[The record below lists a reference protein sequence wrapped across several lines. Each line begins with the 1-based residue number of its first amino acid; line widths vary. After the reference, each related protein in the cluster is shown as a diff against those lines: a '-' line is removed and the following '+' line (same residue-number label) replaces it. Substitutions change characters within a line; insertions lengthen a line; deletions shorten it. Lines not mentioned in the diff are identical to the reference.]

1 MSEAGIED
9 NTQDGFELGGSLSHL
24 LHRAQQLAANE
35 SAEKLREA
43 GVTLRQFSVLAAV
56 SQETGSSQSR
66 LVDMTGID
74 RSTLA
79 DMLNRMQRAG
89 LISRAVSEEDARAKS
104 VALTEKGQKALAA
117 AAPAVRGADS
127 ALIATL
133 AKNRRAGFVDL
144 LTTLI
149 DAKTDRDPAVKVSEP
164 EIEGVKDKGEKKKSK
179 SKAKTSGKSKGKG
192 KDKDKKK
199 SKKKAKA

>member
-1 MSEAGIED
+1 MSEAAKEN
-9 NTQDGFELGGSLSHL
+9 NTEESFELGASLSHL

-35 SAEKLREA
+35 SAEQLREA

-56 SQETGSSQSR
+56 SQEDGPSQSR

-79 DMLNRMQRAG
+79 DMLNRMERAD
-89 LISRAVSEEDARAKS
+89 LISRAVSKADARAKS
-104 VALTEKGQKALAA
+104 VALTEKGRDALDTAT
-117 AAPAVRGADS
+117 PAVRSADD

-149 DAKTDRDPAVKVSEP
+149 DARSDGGSALKVPEP
-164 EIEGVKDKGEKKKSK
+164 EEESSKSKGEKKKSK
-179 SKAKTSGKSKGKG
+179 SKSKAKGKG

>member
-1 MSEAGIED
+1 MSEPVEED
-9 NTQDGFELGGSLSHL
+9 NMQETFNLGASLSHL

-35 SAEKLREA
+35 SAEQLREA

-56 SQETGSSQSR
+56 AQEDGPSQSR
-66 LVDMTGID
+66 LVDVTGID

-79 DMLNRMQRAG
+79 DMLNRMERAD
-89 LISRAVSEEDARAKS
+89 LIARTVSRDDARAKS
-104 VALTEKGQKALAA
+104 VALTEKGVEALNV
-117 AAPAVRGADS
+117 AAPAVRGADE

-149 DAKTDRDPAVKVSEP
+149 DARSEGEPLVKAPDPEP
-164 EIEGVKDKGEKKKSK
+164 EMEKPKAKDEKKKSK
-179 SKAKTSGKSKGKG
+179 AKAKAKEKG
-192 KDKDKKK
+192 KDKKK

>member
-1 MSEAGIED
+1 MSEARTEN
-9 NTQDGFELGGSLSHL
+9 NTEPDFDLGSSLSHL

-35 SAEKLREA
+35 SAGQLREA
-43 GVTLRQFSVLAAV
+43 GVTLRQFSVLAAA
-56 SQETGSSQSR
+56 SQEDGPSQSR

-79 DMLNRMQRAG
+79 DMLNRMERAD
-89 LISRAVSEEDARAKS
+89 LIVRATSREDARAKS
-104 VALTEKGQKALAA
+104 VALTDKGRAALEM
-117 AAPAVRGADS
+117 AAPAVRAADK

-133 AKNRRAGFVDL
+133 AKNRRSGFVDL

-149 DAKTDRDPAVKVSEP
+149 DAKSDGAPAKP
-164 EIEGVKDKGEKKKSK
+164 KDEAAAADLPKPGKKKSK
-179 SKAKTSGKSKGKG
+179 AKNKGKG
-192 KDKDKKK
+192 KNNKKK